1 MIGNL
6 AKTQTGV
13 FVFHHAHPKTCKI
26 SEYTI
31 VDNSIEE
38 LEELYEK
45 DQYSYVEATDLSTE
59 QTKCVQIVAASNI
72 EDYNEYLGLDRSYRP
87 SFDTEE
93 YKKKKEEELQTQKI
107 KTSFWFGVIVTAI
120 CAICVYLFA

>member
-6 AKTQTGV
+6 AKTNNGV
-13 FVFHHAHPKTCKI
+13 FVFHHAHPKTCKV

-31 VDNSIEE
+31 VNNSIEE

-45 DQYSYVEATDLSTE
+45 DQYSYVEAIELSTDK
-59 QTKCVQIVAASNI
+59 TKCFQIVAASNI

-87 SFDTEE
+87 SFSTEE
-93 YKKKKEEELQTQKI
+93 YKKAKEEELQNKHKKNAFWLGVVVTLFVLFV
-107 KTSFWFGVIVTAI
+107 TSFFK
-120 CAICVYLFA
+120 